1 MLALRCLLY
10 LNCCISHVRTAH
22 VDLQK
27 LKRSIEM
34 GPNREDQVFAI
45 ATWRLVCAESFPV
58 GVIENACVAGSV
70 PLQASTFKQCASRA
84 NPFLLG

>member
-22 VDLQK
+22 VELQK
-27 LKRSIEM
+27 LKHSIET
-34 GPNREDQVFAI
+34 GPYREDQVFAI
-45 ATWRLVCAESFPV
+45 ATWLLACAESFSV

-70 PLQASTFKQCASRA
+70 PLQASTFKQWASRA